1 MSGFLASMINPE
13 LVFTD
18 LPCTDRQTFLQYI
31 SRRLEEKDYVKCSFE
46 GAIIEREKKYPTG
59 LPTVNQHVALPHTDV
74 QHAKIQLLYQ

>member
-46 GAIIEREKKYPTG
+46 GAIIEREKKYPVCRRSISM
-59 LPTVNQHVALPHTDV
+59 LRCHIPTYSMQ
-74 QHAKIQLLYQ
+74 KIQLLYQ